1 MDNQILNVG
10 IENVEDKVISISLER
25 YEELVKKETLY
36 DKITSNKDIELY
48 LISKKEAK

>member
-1 MDNQILNVG
+1 MEKQILSVG
-10 IENVEDKVISISLER
+10 VGNAEDRVITISLER

-36 DKITSNKDIELY
+36 DKITNNKDIEFY